1 MKDQEK
7 MFSKGLMGKTVVSK
21 SGRKFGKVGDII
33 FETNSGELIHIVLE
47 NPTSYIAK
55 MEMES
60 DDEGQTLIPFSSV
73 IAMGDFL
80 VVSEEELI

>member
-1 MKDQEK
+1 MNDNEK
-7 MFSKGLMGKTVVSK
+7 VFSKGMLGKTVVSK
-21 SGRKFGKVGDII
+21 GGIKFGKVGDII

-60 DDEGQTLIPFSSV
+60 DDEGQILIPFSSV